1 MKIYTRTGDK
11 GTTGLYGGPRV
22 SKDNTRIEAYGTV
35 DELNAIL
42 GLVRA
47 TLSSPSRLEYGDQH
61 TGEGAPTRGGG
72 AIPAEEKLDAW
83 LERLQHELFDLGAD
97 LATPLSA
104 KVKISRVIAD
114 SVDSLESDIDSFEEV
129 LDPLKAFILPGG
141 SAAAA
146 HLHAARTVCRRAE
159 RRVITLSGEEEINQ
173 TCVVYLNRLS
183 DALFSSARWINRA
196 LGHAD
201 YLWMPGSAG
210 PTGPVGES
218 EAAE

>member
-22 SKDNTRIEAYGTV
+22 SKDNKRIEAYGTV
-35 DELNAIL
+35 DELNSTI

-47 TLSSPSRLEYGDQH
+47 ALSSPSRTEYGAQH
-61 TGEGAPTRGGG
+61 TGEGAPTPDGG
-72 AIPAEEKLDAW
+72 ATPAEAELDAW

-104 KVKISRVIAD
+104 KVKISRVVTE
-114 SVDSLESDIDSFEEV
+114 SVDRLENDIDSFEEV

-141 SAAAA
+141 SAPAA

-159 RRVITLSGEEEINQ
+159 RRVIKLAGEEEINQ

-183 DALFSSARWINRA
+183 DALFSAARWINRA

-201 YLWMPGSAG
+201 YLWMPR
-210 PTGPVGES
+210 PTGPAGPAGES